1 MTQSFAEKPELVRW
15 ALMHGTRRHQRQ
27 TLAGKK
33 ATASQSSV
41 LILPLDHGLIGKPL
55 GATPLAYF
63 RILSVGAGDNT
74 GGLQH
79 VRLQLA
85 QRKVTSRQGW
95 R

>member
-15 ALMHGTRRHQRQ
+15 GLMHGTRRRQRKHWPRRKRGVPIIGIDFI
-27 TLAGKK
+27 ARSWPDREAIG
-33 ATASQSSV
+33 SSS
-41 LILPLDHGLIGKPL
+41 L
-55 GATPLAYF
+55 GVF